1 MASEIV
7 VFLGILFSFN
17 LFIPYSV
24 PQYVASGLIM
34 FVAAEVLEGTILLTI
49 IWKIV

>member
-17 LFIPYSV
+17 FVVPYSV
-24 PQYVASGLIM
+24 PQYVVAGLVM
-34 FVAAEVLEGTILLTI
+34 FVSAEVLEGMLNN
-49 IWKIV
+49 